1 MRHDLKKQIL
11 SYKKEHQRN
20 KRRTC
25 IISGLSLIVAFVT
38 VLWLTVPAITLETIC
53 GYEEHIHGSECYSDI
68 EVPGERSIICDVDN
82 NAEII
87 LHTHDEYCY
96 NADGSLLCTLTEL
109 TEHHHGE
116 GCYSESRALICELE
130 ENEGHRHLESCYADA
145 RDAICGYTESQTGH
159 IHTEACFE
167 DPRTPIC
174 GQDHQHK
181 ESCFENPRD
190 LICGLAEGEGA
201 HTHNEDCFTIQSIL
215 VCELPEIFPHTHSA
229 ECADGSCGLPE
240 VIAHQHTVDCIQEGD
255 PTSGR
260 VLTCQIPEHQ
270 HSDECYPDEG
280 TNCGMKEHAHS
291 SDCYNEAGEMICE
304 KTEHEHTDE
313 CTTQPDETT
322 EDDQPSEIVPGENES
337 YIPDPYSRYE
347 SVDYIDT
354 ALANV
359 LLTGRWSEDVLAVAK
374 SQLGYRESKT
384 DYVLDEKG
392 IRKGYTYYGDWYGIP
407 YGDWCAMFVSFCLD
421 TAEVKDYPLSA
432 GCQTWIEKLSAEDI
446 DLWHPAVD
454 PVSGERYIPRPGDLI
469 FYDFDLDGQS
479 DHVGLVSELIDESEN
494 TPALIKTV
502 EGNYADMVC
511 IVTHAQ
517 NYEGIMGYGELP
529 ENPDFIEPEEQ
540 EIRLSC
546 ETETGFLV
554 TVNGPA
560 SSFPAEAGNLT
571 LRAREI
577 LKEAATED
585 ELMAFEHLDAFMSS
599 SESHG
604 SRNIHLFDITL
615 YVDGQ
620 AAQLAGP
627 VSVSFLGIEDSE
639 IRAYH
644 ISSESVVSLEV
655 YKTEDG
661 ETTFETEHFSWFAL
675 VTDDLLEVQLQP
687 MLSLRNTSSSTA
699 SLTVR
704 KIWVDGG
711 NTRPASIT
719 VTLYDNNGSTG
730 QTLTLSAADN
740 WMGTFTGLS
749 IPAAGQDFEYY
760 VVETPVSDY
769 FTSYGEVNPVQTVT
783 EEAYWVPVSS
793 NQISDGGTYAFC
805 TSYGGAYYTLGSDL
819 GANTN
824 YLPALS
830 VTVNGPITINGVT
843 YPNYLTGVDVSAA
856 FLATQSGQGYI
867 LQNTYTGKYL
877 TAYGYCSPT
886 FVSGSANYLLNILN
900 GGYLGAYNG
909 SRYIR
914 QASANGS
921 GNHDFSNSTSTSG
934 ASTFQ
939 IYERVQVTTTENSY
953 ETSITNTY
961 INPNPGGGSG
971 SPDGPE
977 IHKTIDYLGDGVT
990 NPDTSLSGNE
1000 YYRLYLDV
1008 TAAANAAQ
1016 PVDLLLIL
1024 DNSGSMFTNT
1034 QDALIDG
1041 RLRNDVLLEVLW
1053 YLIPDFLNAN
1063 PGNRIS
1069 LVYFSGPASIYTYAF
1084 SVPTNVTTGNVADDA
1099 WVAQDWT
1106 QSINAARGSLMTSCR
1121 FVVQDSGG
1129 GTNYAQAFTTAR
1141 SQIDSSLASGHT
1153 PYVLFLSDGV
1163 PTYYVQSNGLRGGN
1177 GYDPLGRSI
1186 MSSFYTV
1193 ATRNVENCFQ
1203 PTLNSIAAF
1212 KAAYPD
1218 ITISAVGFSST
1229 IQSTHVNIMTQMP
1242 HNGGFYQHATDTA
1255 SLREA
1260 LTKAVDVAVS
1270 GVTVTDKLSS
1280 YVQIPTAAGAQ
1291 ADYKVTMRN
1300 IATGMETVLYQNGS
1314 ITQAGTGILNSVVY
1328 APSSDPSSTGTVKLN
1343 FVPSYEL
1350 NSDYVYTLSFNV
1362 ELTQEAYDTYNNA
1375 GQQYPHTG
1383 DPNTDYVRTSDNVGN
1398 ETSSNEPGLYSN
1410 SIAYV
1415 DYTIGGSSYMDFYPH
1430 PVVQVTSQTTELTVR
1445 KQVINGP
1452 LTNTFTFEIVF
1463 RDSSNQVITNIPAG
1477 QGYTVDAV
1485 SGKVSFTLTHGQSV
1499 TISGLP
1505 IGATATITETG
1516 HAGYVVLIKEG
1527 NQTLFTADSGTI
1539 TLNSDREILFVNS
1552 AGAVLPETGGTG
1564 AIPYTLGGITIMIT
1578 AFMCGCRWRRRGRR
1592 ATG

>member
-347 SVDYIDT
+347 SADYIDT

-554 TVNGPA
+554 TVSGPA
-560 SSFPAEAGNLT
+560 SSFPAGAEALT
-571 LRAREI
+571 LDAREI
-577 LKEAATED
+577 LKETATED
-585 ELMAFEHLDAFMSS
+585 ELTAFERLDAFMSS
-599 SESHG
+599 TESHG
-604 SRNIHLFDITL
+604 SGNIHLFDLTL
-615 YVDGQ
+615 HVDGQ
-620 AAQLAGP
+620 AVQLTGP
-627 VSVSFLGIEDSE
+627 VSVLFLGIEDSE

-644 ISSESVVSLEV
+644 ISPESVVSLEV
-655 YKTEDG
+655 SKTEDG
-661 ETTFETEHFSWFAL
+661 ETQFETEHFSWFAL
-675 VTDDLLEVQLQP
+675 VTDDLLEVPLQP

-730 QTLTLSAADN
+730 QTLTLSAANN
-740 WMGTFTGLS
+740 WAGTFTGLNL
-749 IPAAGQDFEYY
+749 PAAGQDFEYY
-760 VVETPVSDY
+760 VIEAPVSNY
-769 FTSYGEVNPVQTVT
+769 FTTYSAVVPVETVT
-783 EEAYWVPVSS
+783 EEAYWVPVSG
-793 NQISDGGTYAFC
+793 NQISDGGTYVFC
-805 TSYGGAYYTLGSDL
+805 TQYTNGNYYTLGSDL
-819 GANTN
+819 GANTSTM
-824 YLPALS
+824 PALQ
-830 VTVNGPITINGVT
+830 VTQNGPITINGVT
-843 YPNYLTGVDVSAA
+843 YSNYLTGVDDSAV
-856 FLATQSGQGYI
+856 FLATQSGQGYV
-867 LQNTYTGKYL
+867 LSNSYTGKYL

-886 FVSGSANYLLNILN
+886 LVSGSANYILNILN
-900 GGYLGAYNG
+900 GSYFGAYNG

-939 IYERVQVTTTENSY
+939 VYERVYVTTTEHSY

-961 INPNPGGGSG
+961 VNPNPGGGG
-971 SPDGPE
+971 GNPDGPE

-990 NPDTSLSGNE
+990 NPDTTLSGNE

-1008 TAAANAAQ
+1008 TAAASAPT
-1016 PVDLLLIL
+1016 PVDLLLVL
-1024 DNSGSMFTNT
+1024 DNSGSMFTNS
-1034 QDALIDG
+1034 ASSLIDG
-1041 RLRNDVLLEVLW
+1041 KIRNQVLW
-1053 YLIPDFLNAN
+1053 ETLVDLIPDFLAAN
-1063 PGNRIS
+1063 PQNRIS
-1069 LVYFSGPASIYTYAF
+1069 IVYFSGPSGVYNGWPAF
-1084 SVPTNVTTGNVADDA
+1084 LPADDPGGNPSTDA
-1099 WVAQDWT
+1099 WLACNWT
-1106 QSINAARGSLMTSCR
+1106 SNSGTAIANLLTYDKNASSTGS
-1121 FVVQDSGG
+1121 
-1129 GTNYAQAFTTAR
+1129 GTNYAQGLI
-1141 SQIDSSLASGHT
+1141 QASAQLSTVATGHT

-1163 PTYYVQSNGLRGGN
+1163 PTYYVKSDGTRGGN
-1177 GYDPLGRSI
+1177 GVDTVGMSI
-1186 MSSFYTV
+1186 MSSWYNKAV
-1193 ATRNVENCFQ
+1193 QNLANCRQ
-1203 PTLNSIAAF
+1203 PTLNSINSFLTAHS
-1212 KAAYPD
+1212 D
-1218 ITISAVGFSST
+1218 VTVSAVAFSPEMQGDRVSLL
-1229 IQSTHVNIMTQMP
+1229 QAMP
-1242 HNGGFYQHATDTA
+1242 NAGGFYKYAGDTA
-1255 SLREA
+1255 GLYDA
-1260 LTKAVDVAVS
+1260 LSAAFMAAATS
-1270 GVTVTDKLSS
+1270 GVSITDVLSP
-1280 YVQIPTAAGAQ
+1280 YVQVYGAQ
-1291 ADYKVTMRN
+1291 PDYVVTMRN

-1328 APSSDPSSTGTVKLN
+1328 APSSDPSSTGTVQLN

-1362 ELTQEAYDTYNNA
+1362 KVTQTAYDTYNDA

-1383 DPNTDYVRTSDNVGN
+1383 NQDTDYIRPSDGVEN

-1463 RDSSNQVITNIPAG
+1463 RDSSDQVITNIPAG

-1552 AGAVLPETGGTG
+1552 TGTVLPETGGTG

-1592 ATG
+1592 VTG